1 MIFLSNILQF
11 MVLIPAAILAILPVR
26 NQFKLPV
33 WKVFLFTT
41 LTLIIII
48 PCCAI
53 IMLFADIPI
62 NCLLLPVM
70 TVLFL
75 CYNSVLKSSFGVN
88 LSLFLLIIT
97 LMSFPANF
105 SLAIDSQIH
114 PTETLADACI
124 LATAWQLVLSFVFL
138 LLFSGIFYYF
148 LGKLVDCMTTSMTWL
163 ATLPVPIIFF
173 LINIMMQP
181 KYYETM
187 HTNRIFSIYIC
198 YHFLAILLLIIIYAI
213 FYLVAIE
220 LIRSNENKERI
231 RLFEMQESQYLA
243 QQRYM
248 MESARLRHD
257 FRQQLNSM
265 AKMAQQKE
273 YEALT
278 SHILNCVDAMPDNVT
293 TYCTNIP
300 VNALFHYYASLMKE
314 ADIPFHWN
322 ISLPTSLRITDIELC
337 SLLGNIL
344 ENVYYACS
352 LLPKEQR
359 YHNLTVCLRHE
370 NNLYIVS
377 ANSFN
382 GAAKKKNG
390 NYLST
395 HKGGSGIGLN
405 SIATIA
411 EKYNGMAQ
419 FSNTDKEFMIDVVL
433 GQ

>member
-1 MIFLSNILQF
+1 
-11 MVLIPAAILAILPVR
+11 
-26 NQFKLPV
+26 
-33 WKVFLFTT
+33 
-41 LTLIIII
+41 
-48 PCCAI
+48 
-53 IMLFADIPI
+53 
-62 NCLLLPVM
+62 
-70 TVLFL
+70 
-75 CYNSVLKSSFGVN
+75 
-88 LSLFLLIIT
+88 
-97 LMSFPANF
+97 
-105 SLAIDSQIH
+105 
-114 PTETLADACI
+114 
-124 LATAWQLVLSFVFL
+124 
-138 LLFSGIFYYF
+138 
-148 LGKLVDCMTTSMTWL
+148 
-163 ATLPVPIIFF
+163 
-173 LINIMMQP
+173 
-181 KYYETM
+181 
-187 HTNRIFSIYIC
+187 
-198 YHFLAILLLIIIYAI
+198 
-213 FYLVAIE
+213 
-220 LIRSNENKERI
+220 
-231 RLFEMQESQYLA
+231 
-243 QQRYM
+243 
-248 MESARLRHD
+248 
-257 FRQQLNSM
+257 
-265 AKMAQQKE
+265 
-273 YEALT
+273 
-278 SHILNCVDAMPDNVT
+278 MPDNVT

-322 ISLPTSLRITDIELC
+322 ISLPTSLHITDIELC

-382 GAAKKKNG
+382 GTVKKKNG